1 MCVLL
6 RVHTRGADMRDIE
19 SVVDQLDRD
28 TDSDNEHDN
37 EIDSYLSE

>member
-1 MCVLL
+1 
-6 RVHTRGADMRDIE
+6 MRDIE